1 MYLNQPRSTIFFA
14 TLLALFFTLSAT
26 AAELDDRLALDGVK
40 TGKALFDIAT
50 GNPNAIVTTLD
61 VIGETID
68 GLKRHGV
75 EPIFVVAFRGPA
87 VRFLTSDSNLIPA
100 EHAAAAMELSIRI
113 EQLAARG
120 VHIEACGITT
130 RMMKINNATLIK
142 GVQPVANTFNSLI
155 GYQAKGYA
163 LIPIF

>member
-1 MYLNQPRSTIFFA
+1 MYLNPLRSTFFFA
-14 TLLALFFTLSAT
+14 TLLVLFFPLGAS
-26 AAELDDRLALDGVK
+26 AAELDDRHALDGVK

-50 GNPNAIVTTLD
+50 GNPNAITITLD

-68 GLKRHGV
+68 GLKRQGV
-75 EPIFVVAFRGPA
+75 EPKIIVAFRGSA
-87 VRFLTSDSNLIPA
+87 VRFLTSDNSYVPA
-100 EHAAAAMELSIRI
+100 EHAAAAMELSVRI

-120 VHIEACGITT
+120 VRFEACGVTT
-130 RMMKINNATLIK
+130 RMMNIDNATLVK

>member
-1 MYLNQPRSTIFFA
+1 MFSDPLRSTTLFA
-14 TLLALFFTLSAT
+14 TLFALFFAFGAV
-26 AAELDDRLALDGVK
+26 AAELDDRHALDGVK

-50 GNPNAIVTTLD
+50 GNPNAIATALD

-68 GLKRHGV
+68 GLKRQGV
-75 EPIFVVAFRGPA
+75 EPKIVVAFRGPA

-100 EHAAAAMELSIRI
+100 EHAAAAMGLSVRI
-113 EQLAARG
+113 EQLATRG
-120 VHIEACGITT
+120 VRFEACGVTT
-130 RMMKINNATLIK
+130 RMMKIDNATLDK

-163 LIPIF
+163 LIQIF

>member
-1 MYLNQPRSTIFFA
+1 MYLNTTRSMTFFA
-14 TLLALFFTLSAT
+14 TLFALIFTLSAT
-26 AAELDDRLALDGVK
+26 AAELSDRHALDGVK

-50 GNPNAIVTTLD
+50 GNPNAMMTTLD

-68 GLKRHGV
+68 DLKRYGIKPEIV
-75 EPIFVVAFRGPA
+75 IAFRGPA
-87 VRFLTSDSNLIPA
+87 VRFLTGDSSRIPP
-100 EHAAAAMELSIRI
+100 EHAAAAMELSARI

-120 VHIEACGITT
+120 VRIEVCGITM
-130 RMMKINNATLIK
+130 RMMKMDGATLVK

>member
-1 MYLNQPRSTIFFA
+1 MYLNPLRSKILFTTLF
-14 TLLALFFTLSAT
+14 TLLFTLSAT
-26 AAELDDRLALDGVK
+26 AAELDDRPALDGVK

-75 EPIFVVAFRGPA
+75 EPVIVIAFRGPA
-87 VRFLTSDSNLIPA
+87 VRFLTSNSNLIPI
-100 EHAAAAMELSIRI
+100 EHAATAMDLSVRI
-113 EQLAARG
+113 EQIAARG
-120 VHIEACGITT
+120 VRIEVCGVTT
-130 RMMKINNATLIK
+130 RMMKIDNATLVK

-163 LIPIF
+163 LIPVF

>member
-1 MYLNQPRSTIFFA
+1 MYLNPLRSTFYFA
-14 TLLALFFTLSAT
+14 TLLALFFSLST
-26 AAELDDRLALDGVK
+26 SAAELHDRHALDGVK

-50 GNPNAIVTTLD
+50 GNPNAITTTL
-61 VIGETID
+61 D

-75 EPIFVVAFRGPA
+75 EPNIVVAFRGPA
-87 VRFLTSDSNLIPA
+87 VRFLASDNSHIPA
-100 EHAAAAMELSIRI
+100 EHAATAMELSVRI

-120 VHIEACGITT
+120 VRFEACGVTT
-130 RMMKINNATLIK
+130 RMMKIDNATLVK

-155 GYQAKGYA
+155 GYQARGYA

>member
-1 MYLNQPRSTIFFA
+1 MYLNPLRSTFYFA
-14 TLLALFFTLSAT
+14 TLLALFFSLST
-26 AAELDDRLALDGVK
+26 SAAELNDRHALDGVK
-40 TGKALFDIAT
+40 TGKALFDIAA
-50 GNPNAIVTTLD
+50 GNPNAIVTTLG

-75 EPIFVVAFRGPA
+75 EPEIVVAFRGPA
-87 VRFLTSDSNLIPA
+87 VRFLASNDSNIPT
-100 EHAAAAMELSIRI
+100 EHAATAMELSVRI

-120 VHIEACGITT
+120 VRFEVCGVTT
-130 RMMKINNATLIK
+130 RMMKIDNATLVK